1 MSESRNIS
9 VGWPSSSSPS
19 SRPPQRGRAS
29 SAEEW
34 LVGEDDALRAVYEQ
48 SYRPL
53 VTHFIAL
60 SGSRSEAQD
69 VVQES
74 FLIAVLHRRDFAEAG
89 NKECWLRTVALNQM
103 RRRRRWSRLTGTLS
117 PKVRSEL
124 SIDLGPH
131 APEDH
136 LAIVYAL
143 SRLILP
149 VRDAVVLRYID
160 DLSVEQIAR
169 ELSVPEGTVKG
180 RLARARAEMA
190 GTSTTARTPTTSDL
204 AGFARDTRRSL
215 DQPPFQVM
223 ILRRRRER
231 RRRSVVAAGGAVAAL
246 LVVASASAG
255 VGQFLQRQ
263 LPSGPA
269 IQLLLPE
276 WTAEQVVGN
285 PDAFVVTQ
293 LGSRTHIST
302 VLTVWKRCAQ
312 PRPDHDCFGR
322 EAIAV
327 ADGTGHRLTALGAVT
342 GSSQQPSLG
351 DDGLLREVGAGLW
364 YWAHQNPGPYLV
376 SATMSQPVHLTVL
389 DRPVTNSFGVPGIE
403 CADRVGLCTLNLNAA
418 ILERLALPGI
428 PDTRWATPT
437 ARGCGLWGLA
447 GAGGNLRL
455 VIQQRDGS
463 FASADIPEDRAATE
477 MAEGGP
483 DCEVAYYQSIAENKV
498 QLVISRDQGR
508 TWQIRQTP
516 MPQVAG
522 YLEQRPRL
530 RELIPP
536 RWRQLPAMPHP
547 LAAPGPLHP
556 L

>member
-9 VGWPSSSSPS
+9 VDWPTPSSSPS
-19 SRPPQRGRAS
+19 RPSQRGRAS
-29 SAEEW
+29 STEER
-34 LVGEDDALRAVYEQ
+34 LVGEEAALRAVYEQ

-74 FLIAVLHRRDFAEAG
+74 FLVAGLHRNDFAEAG
-89 NKECWLRTVALNQM
+89 NKEAWLRAVALNRM
-103 RRRRRWSRLTGTLS
+103 RRRRRWSRLTG
-117 PKVRSEL
+117 PAWPRFRSEL
-124 SIDLGPH
+124 SIDLGPQ
-131 APEDH
+131 ASEDH

-149 VRDAVVLRYID
+149 VRDAVVLHYID
-160 DLSVEQIAR
+160 DLSVEQIAH

-180 RLARARAEMA
+180 RLARARAELA
-190 GTSTTARTPTTSDL
+190 GTPAAARTPTTSDL
-204 AGFARDTRRSL
+204 AGFARDTGRSL

-223 ILRRRRER
+223 IRRRRRER
-231 RRRSVVAAGGAVAAL
+231 RRRSAAAGAGAAAAALAVALAIT
-246 LVVASASAG
+246 G
-255 VGQFLQRQ
+255 VGRDHQRE

-269 IQLLLPE
+269 PQSLLPE
-276 WTAEQVVGN
+276 WTAEQIVGN

-293 LGSRTHIST
+293 LGSRTHVSA
-302 VLTVWKRCAQ
+302 VLTVWKRCTQ

-327 ADGTGHRLTALGAVT
+327 ADGAGHRLTALGAVT

-364 YWAHQNPGPYLV
+364 YWAHTSPGPYLV
-376 SATMSQPVHLTVL
+376 SATMSQPVHPTVL
-389 DRPVTNSFGVPGIE
+389 DRAVTHSFGVPGIE
-403 CADRVGLCTLNLNAA
+403 CADRVGLCTLNLNART
-418 ILERLALPGI
+418 LERLALPGV

-437 ARGCGLWGLA
+437 TRGCGLWGLA

-463 FASADIPEDRAATE
+463 FASADIPEDRAATG

-483 DCEVAYYQSIAENKV
+483 DCEIAYYQGIAENKD
-498 QLVISRDQGR
+498 QLVVSLDQGR

-516 MPQVAG
+516 MQQVAG
-522 YLEQRPRL
+522 YLEQQPRL

-536 RWRQLPAMPHP
+536 HWAQLPAMPHP
-547 LAAPGPLHP
+547 LATPGPLHP